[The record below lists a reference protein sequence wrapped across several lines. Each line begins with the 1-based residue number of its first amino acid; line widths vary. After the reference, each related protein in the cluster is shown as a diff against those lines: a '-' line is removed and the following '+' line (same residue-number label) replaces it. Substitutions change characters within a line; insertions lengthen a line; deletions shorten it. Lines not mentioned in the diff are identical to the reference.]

1 MLIVQSRIFEN
12 KVKKFSVTQKAQLD
26 NAIRDIVKS
35 PSTGER
41 KKGDLGNVN
50 IYKFRIVN
58 KIYLLAYTI
67 SDERLELLMIGPH
80 ENYYKDL
87 KNYLKKK

>member
-12 KVKKFSVTQKAQLD
+12 KVKKFSGIQKAQLD
-26 NAIRDIVKS
+26 NAIKEILKS
-35 PSTGER
+35 PFVGER
-41 KKGDLGNVN
+41 KKGDLGNVY

-58 KIYLLAYTI
+58 KIYLLAYII

-87 KNYLKKK
+87 KNYLKNK

>member
-26 NAIRDIVKS
+26 HAIKDILNS
-35 PSTGER
+35 PSIGER
-41 KKGDLGNVN
+41 KRGDLGSVY

-58 KIYLLAYTI
+58 KIYVLAYAI
-67 SDERLELLMIGPH
+67 SDEKLELLMIGPH